1 MLKILLPLISATLLL
16 ACPPSKDAH
25 IEVTGVVSQKRFP
38 GAPNYESVAAGDRE
52 ERYWFVT
59 APEARCFAPDG
70 EFLDAETTLS
80 DFQLLTGG
88 RDFGLK
94 EGERFKVSG
103 TTLPATSGHHHS
115 KVMIVVHAVEEG
127 SAATLVK

>member
-1 MLKILLPLISATLLL
+1 MLKILLLLISATLLL
-16 ACPPSKDAH
+16 ACPPCKDAH

-38 GAPNYESVAAGDRE
+38 GAPNFTSVAAGDRE

-88 RDFGLK
+88 RDFGLR

-103 TTLPATSGHHHS
+103 TTLPAASGHHHS
-115 KVMIVVHAVEEG
+115 KVMIVVHAVEKD